1 VALRRLKAAA
11 FRGQRGCHG
20 WVQTH
25 FFREPLATR
34 QSEVTGSGIARVVK
48 GYKELASVTDDIIG
62 DQVLFVRA
70 HAF

>member
-1 VALRRLKAAA
+1 MA
-11 FRGQRGCHG
+11 G
-20 WVQTH
+20 VQTH

-48 GYKELASVTDDIIG
+48 GYKELASVTDDIG
-62 DQVLFVRA
+62 DKALFVRA